1 MAKWSAMLAL
11 WTGIVELLELL
22 EQFLVL
28 LDYTDPNEISSD
40 QLYIETLYS
49 FRMIRAIVEI
59 LLVLPCLL
67 GRVER

>member
-11 WTGIVELLELL
+11 WTGLVELLELL

>member
-1 MAKWSAMLAL
+1 MLAL

-28 LDYTDPNEISSD
+28 LDYTDPNEISLD

-59 LLVLPCLL
+59 PLVLPCLL
-67 GRVER
+67 GRVKR